1 MVKPCHSFADVDSAK
16 ERRTAVATSP
26 PIASYQYSSVSIPLR
41 ANFKFITIILLVSQL
56 LLLGMPEEPMDG
68 KGATCAIVGVWE
80 VLGRRW
86 SLHILKNLSTKEVI
100 RFNELKRSL
109 AGISSTVLSE
119 RLLELE
125 REGLVTKKIY
135 PEVPPRVEY
144 SMTPQAKELEVII
157 KELARWANKW
167 KSPEIK
173 PLAVKK

>member
-1 MVKPCHSFADVDSAK
+1 MTDELATTENGKNSA
-16 ERRTAVATSP
+16 
-26 PIASYQYSSVSIPLR
+26 
-41 ANFKFITIILLVSQL
+41 
-56 LLLGMPEEPMDG
+56 
-68 KGATCAIVGVWE
+68 ATCAVVGVWE

-86 SLHILKNLSTKEVI
+86 SLHILKNLSTRQVI

-144 SMTPQAKELEVII
+144 SMTVQARELEVII
-157 KELARWANKW
+157 KELAQWANKW
-167 KSPEIK
+167 KSPALK
-173 PLAVKK
+173 AAPPVSAASKKD

>member
-1 MVKPCHSFADVDSAK
+1 M
-16 ERRTAVATSP
+16 
-26 PIASYQYSSVSIPLR
+26 L
-41 ANFKFITIILLVSQL
+41 
-56 LLLGMPEEPMDG
+56 EEPEDG
-68 KGATCAIVGVWE
+68 RSSATCAIVDVWE
-80 VLGRRW
+80 LLGRRW

-109 AGISSTVLSE
+109 LGISSTVLSE

-144 SMTPQAKELEVII
+144 SITPQARELEVII
-157 KELARWANKW
+157 KDLARWANKW

-173 PLAVKK
+173 LLASQKKS

>member
-1 MVKPCHSFADVDSAK
+1 
-16 ERRTAVATSP
+16 
-26 PIASYQYSSVSIPLR
+26 
-41 ANFKFITIILLVSQL
+41 
-56 LLLGMPEEPMDG
+56 MPEELEDG
-68 KGATCAIVGVWE
+68 KTGSTCAIVVVVWE
-80 VLGRRW
+80 RLGRRW

-109 AGISSTVLSE
+109 SGISSTVLSE

-144 SMTPQAKELEVII
+144 SITPQAKELEVII
-157 KELARWANKW
+157 KELARWARKW

-173 PLAVKK
+173 PLAQQKKS

>member
-1 MVKPCHSFADVDSAK
+1 MIG
-16 ERRTAVATSP
+16 E
-26 PIASYQYSSVSIPLR
+26 PI
-41 ANFKFITIILLVSQL
+41 
-56 LLLGMPEEPMDG
+56 DG
-68 KGATCAIVGVWE
+68 KGVTCAIVGVWE

-86 SLHILKNLSTKEVI
+86 SLHIIKNLSTKEVI
-100 RFNELKRSL
+100 RFNELKRTL

-119 RLLELE
+119 RLRELE

-167 KSPEIK
+167 KRPEIK
-173 PLAVKK
+173 PLAMKK

>member
-1 MVKPCHSFADVDSAK
+1 
-16 ERRTAVATSP
+16 
-26 PIASYQYSSVSIPLR
+26 
-41 ANFKFITIILLVSQL
+41 
-56 LLLGMPEEPMDG
+56 MPEEPMDG

-86 SLHILKNLSTKEVI
+86 SLHILKNLSAREVI

-109 AGISSTVLSE
+109 TGISSTVLSE

-144 SMTPQAKELEVII
+144 SMTPQAKELTVII
-157 KELARWANKW
+157 KELARWAEKW
-167 KSPEIK
+167 KSPGMK
-173 PLAVKK
+173 ATVAAQKKI

>member
-1 MVKPCHSFADVDSAK
+1 MAD
-16 ERRTAVATSP
+16 
-26 PIASYQYSSVSIPLR
+26 
-41 ANFKFITIILLVSQL
+41 
-56 LLLGMPEEPMDG
+56 EPVNG
-68 KGATCAIVGVWE
+68 KVGATCAIVDVWE
-80 VLGRRW
+80 LLGRRW

-144 SMTPQAKELEVII
+144 SMTVQARELEVII

-167 KSPEIK
+167 RRPDGLKTAAI
-173 PLAVKK
+173 AAQKK

>member
-1 MVKPCHSFADVDSAK
+1 
-16 ERRTAVATSP
+16 
-26 PIASYQYSSVSIPLR
+26 
-41 ANFKFITIILLVSQL
+41 
-56 LLLGMPEEPMDG
+56 MPEEPMDG
-68 KGATCAIVGVWE
+68 KGATCAIVSVWE
-80 VLGRRW
+80 VLGRRG

-144 SMTPQAKELEVII
+144 SMTPQARELGLII
-157 KELARWANKW
+157 KDLARWANKW

-173 PLAVKK
+173 PLVAQKKS

>member
-1 MVKPCHSFADVDSAK
+1 
-16 ERRTAVATSP
+16 
-26 PIASYQYSSVSIPLR
+26 
-41 ANFKFITIILLVSQL
+41 
-56 LLLGMPEEPMDG
+56 MPEEPMNG
-68 KGATCAIVGVWE
+68 KDAKCAIVNVWE
-80 VLGRRW
+80 VLGRKW

-109 AGISSTVLSE
+109 SGISSTVLSE

-144 SMTPQAKELEVII
+144 TITLQAKELEVII

-173 PLAVKK
+173 LAAKK

>member
-1 MVKPCHSFADVDSAK
+1 M
-16 ERRTAVATSP
+16 
-26 PIASYQYSSVSIPLR
+26 Q
-41 ANFKFITIILLVSQL
+41 
-56 LLLGMPEEPMDG
+56 EEPTDG
-68 KGATCAIVGVWE
+68 KASTTTTTCAIVDVWE

-100 RFNELKRSL
+100 RFNELKRAL
-109 AGISSTVLSE
+109 AGISSTVLAE

-144 SMTPQAKELEVII
+144 SMTPQARELEVII

-167 KSPEIK
+167 KRSEGLK
-173 PLAVKK
+173 PTVAAQKK

>member
-1 MVKPCHSFADVDSAK
+1 
-16 ERRTAVATSP
+16 
-26 PIASYQYSSVSIPLR
+26 
-41 ANFKFITIILLVSQL
+41 
-56 LLLGMPEEPMDG
+56 MPEEPMDG

-80 VLGRRW
+80 LLGRRW

-109 AGISSTVLSE
+109 SGISSTVLSE

-144 SMTPQAKELEVII
+144 TITPQAKELEVII

-173 PLAVKK
+173 PLAAKK

>member
-1 MVKPCHSFADVDSAK
+1 
-16 ERRTAVATSP
+16 
-26 PIASYQYSSVSIPLR
+26 
-41 ANFKFITIILLVSQL
+41 
-56 LLLGMPEEPMDG
+56 MPEEPSDG
-68 KGATCAIVGVWE
+68 RTGTTCAIVDVWE

-86 SLHILKNLSTKEVI
+86 SLHILKNLSTREVI

-109 AGISSTVLSE
+109 SGISSTVLSE

-144 SMTPQAKELEVII
+144 SITPQARELEVII
-157 KELARWANKW
+157 KDLARWANKW

-173 PLAVKK
+173 LLASQKKS